1 MATALGRKS
10 QGNKREVDTATMDH
24 IIATTYAKAISGQL
38 IEDKTDLANK
48 IAIMI
53 HKPNQTWKEASK
65 RYRTPKTFFTS

>member
-1 MATALGRKS
+1 
-10 QGNKREVDTATMDH
+10 MDH

-38 IEDKTDLANK
+38 IEDKADLANK

-53 HKPNQTWKEASK
+53 HKPNQTWKEASE

>member
-1 MATALGRKS
+1 LEERAKAT
-10 QGNKREVDTATMDH
+10 REKYDTATMDN

-48 IAIMI
+48 IANMI
-53 HKPNQTWKEASK
+53 HKPNQTWKDASE